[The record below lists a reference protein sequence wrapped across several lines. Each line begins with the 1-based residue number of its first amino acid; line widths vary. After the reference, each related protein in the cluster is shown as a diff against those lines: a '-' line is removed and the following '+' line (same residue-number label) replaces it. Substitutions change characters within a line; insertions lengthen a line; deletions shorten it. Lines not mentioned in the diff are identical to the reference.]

1 MAFANLGGTA
11 VAIPQIGE
19 EYIPHGLYVARCR
32 VGFGE
37 STADSVCDSNGLN
50 RWTNTQETIP
60 LFDINATDI
69 LVHQVYRDVTVAFTG
84 SVTITL
90 GDGANAGGFLDAVS
104 LAATVISSGQVI
116 EDTAANGEYLGGKW
130 YKTTDAIDAV
140 VGGADPAVGAMD
152 VYVTYSYA
160 PSFPAGD
167 TGGTANT

>member
-69 LVHQVYRDVTVAFTG
+69 LVHSVHRDVTTAFTAA
-84 SVTITL
+84 VTITI
-90 GDGANAGGFLDAVS
+90 GDGANAAGFVAAAL
-104 LAATVISSGQVI
+104 LAATVISSGQLA
-116 EDTAANGEYLGGKW
+116 DTVGAEYVGGKW

-140 VGGADPAVGAMD
+140 VGGADPAVGQMD
-152 VYVTYSYA
+152 VYCVYSYA

-167 TGGTANT
+167 TGGSANT